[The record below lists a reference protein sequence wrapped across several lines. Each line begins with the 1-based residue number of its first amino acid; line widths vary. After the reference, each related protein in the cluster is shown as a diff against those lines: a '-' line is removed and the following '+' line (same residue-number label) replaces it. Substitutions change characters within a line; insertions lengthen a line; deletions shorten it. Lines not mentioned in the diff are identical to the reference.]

1 MKKGLGGRFFVSYI
15 CTVTFQFVAL
25 LLLAIIIIAVCIII
39 SNTTDKK

>member
-25 LLLAIIIIAVCIII
+25 LLLAIIIAVCIII